1 MTASS
6 DTAWPSNT
14 PTNANNRRA
23 ILVSLDRRRFL
34 VGAATLSVSGCAR
47 DPNFEISGVG
57 LGIPTRK
64 VLVASIRIE
73 PISNRFRVGRGD
85 DVQFSMLELSTP
97 TNRPFGELP
106 ASEGNNFEL
115 VSETQIP
122 ERQLGANLREIT
134 SERAQ
139 REDPLMLWVHGFNN
153 TPAEAIT
160 RQVQIVEDIGHV
172 GPAVSFVWP
181 SAGRGTAYIHDRD
194 SAIHART
201 TLADLM
207 KALRQAWDKDII
219 LVAHSL
225 GVFLALE
232 ALIKLRGEI
241 GDALLID
248 GLLMVQPD
256 VAPDVFESQIMDA
269 QPLPSNSVLITSQ
282 GDRVLRLSAFLS
294 SQRER
299 VGSSSDADR
308 YRRLGLT
315 VLDFTSIEDAGNSHI
330 VPFSSPTVLG
340 LLGDALSTG
349 LRDTSAPPLPL
360 PS

>member
-1 MTASS
+1 MASS
-6 DTAWPSNT
+6 DPAWLSET
-14 PTNANNRRA
+14 PTNASSRPMTS
-23 ILVSLDRRRFL
+23 VSFDRRKFL
-34 VGAATLSVSGCAR
+34 LGAATLYLSGCAR
-47 DPNFEISGVG
+47 DPSFEVSGERP
-57 LGIPTRK
+57 GITTRK
-64 VLVASIRIE
+64 VLVASNRVE
-73 PISNRFRVGRGD
+73 PTSDQSRVGRGD
-85 DVQFSMLELSTP
+85 DVQLSMLELSTP
-97 TNRPFGELP
+97 TNRLFGELP
-106 ASEGNNFEL
+106 ATEGNNFEL
-115 VSETQIP
+115 LSETQVP
-122 ERQLGANLREIT
+122 ERQLGATLREIIPDAA
-134 SERAQ
+134 ERN
-139 REDPLMLWVHGFNN
+139 DPLMLWVHGFNN

-160 RQVQIVEDIGHV
+160 RQVQIVEDVGHV

-181 SAGRGTAYIHDRD
+181 SAGRGTSYIHDRD

-201 TLADLM
+201 ALADLV
-207 KALRQAWDKDII
+207 KVLRQAWDKDII

-241 GDALLID
+241 GDESLID

-269 QPLPSNSVLITSQ
+269 QPLPSNSVLIISQ

-308 YRRLGLT
+308 YRALGLT
-315 VLDFTSIEDAGNSHI
+315 VLDFTSVEDAGNSHV
-330 VPFSSPTVLG
+330 VPFSSPTVLR

-349 LRDTSAPPLPL
+349 LRDTSAPPLRP